1 MEAYRQPIILGS
13 LLVYL
18 VLCIGIGIW
27 ALRRTK
33 SAGDFF
39 VAGRSLGPAVVGLAI
54 FSSTMSGFGFVG
66 GPGLVYSTGISSLW
80 MCLTSPLG
88 LALGFYL
95 VAKRIRIVAEL
106 RNTVS
111 LPDVVAARYDSE
123 AARLLTAITIILG
136 VMGYM
141 ATQILAMAIVLKTLL
156 STTAIFA
163 DISLITCALMSTAV
177 LLFYSVTGGIIAS
190 VYTDLVQGSVMV
202 VAGVLVFITAINV
215 FDGGMQE
222 ASTIL
227 FADDPETI
235 MPFGTVGVIT
245 CIGWFFMFGLG
256 VAGQPH
262 VITKMMMNKNL
273 SDNRTILPLAV
284 LGYIMTALLWISI
297 GLIMRSVV
305 IAGLEDPLSAPDQA
319 APVFL
324 TVFANPLLAGVV
336 FAGLFAAIMSTA
348 DSFLNIGAAAI
359 IHDIPQA
366 LRGRPLENELL
377 WARWAT
383 FGLCVIA
390 IAFALYSYYI
400 NNRLVALL
408 GAFGWGTFAAAIVPV
423 VVVGLNWQ
431 RATKQAAVA
440 AVASSLLINFFIEI
454 SDVAIPYGLPGGFLA
469 LASSM
474 TIFIAV
480 SLVTPQGVLKP
491 DIRAAMEL

>member
-1 MEAYRQPIILGS
+1 METFRQPIILGS
-13 LLVYL
+13 LVVYL
-18 VLCIGIGIW
+18 LFCVVVGVW
-27 ALRRTK
+27 AMRRTK

-80 MCLTSPLG
+80 MCVTSPLG

-106 RNTVS
+106 RDTVS
-111 LPDVVAARYDSE
+111 LPDVIAARYDSE
-123 AARLLTAITIILG
+123 VARFLTAITIILG

-156 STTAIFA
+156 SSTAVFA
-163 DISLITCALMSTAV
+163 DVSLITCALISTAV

-190 VYTDLVQGSVMV
+190 VYTDLVQGAVMV
-202 VAGVLVFITAINV
+202 VAGVLVFVTAINV

-245 CIGWFFMFGLG
+245 CIGWFFMFGVGL
-256 VAGQPH
+256 AGQPH

-273 SDNRTILPLAV
+273 SDNRTILPLAA

-297 GLIMRSVV
+297 GLIMRAVV
-305 IAGLEDPLSAPDQA
+305 IAGVEDPLTAPDQA
-319 APVFL
+319 AAAFL
-324 TVFANPLLAGVV
+324 SIFAHPLLAGVV
-336 FAGLFAAIMSTA
+336 FAALFAAIMSTA
-348 DSFLNIGAAAI
+348 DSFLNIGAAAV
-359 IHDIPQA
+359 IHDIPRA
-366 LRGRPLENELL
+366 FRGRTLDNELL
-377 WARWAT
+377 WARLAT

-423 VVVGLNWQ
+423 VMLGLNWQ
-431 RATKQAAVA
+431 RATKEAAIA
-440 AVASSLLINFFIEI
+440 AIASSLLINFFVEI

-474 TIFIAV
+474 TVFIAI
-480 SLVTPQGVLKP
+480 SLVTPEPVLQP
-491 DIRAAMEL
+491 DIRDAMEL

>member
-1 MEAYRQPIILGS
+1 MEPFRQPIILGA
-13 LLVYL
+13 LVVYL
-18 VLCIGIGIW
+18 VLCVAVGIW
-27 ALRRTK
+27 AMRRTK

-66 GPGLVYSTGISSLW
+66 GPGMVYSSGISSLW
-80 MCLTSPLG
+80 MCVTSPLG

-106 RNTVS
+106 RDTVS
-111 LPDVVAARYDSE
+111 LPDVVAARYDSD
-123 AARLLTAITIILG
+123 AARFLMAVTIILG

-156 STTAIFA
+156 SSTALFA
-163 DISLITCALMSTAV
+163 DISLITCVLLSTAV

-190 VYTDLVQGSVMV
+190 VYTDLIQGSVMV
-202 VAGVLVFITAINV
+202 VAGLMA
-215 FDGGMQE
+215 
-222 ASTIL
+222 
-227 FADDPETI
+227 
-235 MPFGTVGVIT
+235 
-245 CIGWFFMFGLG
+245 
-256 VAGQPH
+256 
-262 VITKMMMNKNL
+262 
-273 SDNRTILPLAV
+273 
-284 LGYIMTALLWISI
+284 ALLWISI

-305 IAGLEDPLSAPDQA
+305 VAGMADPLSAPDQA
-319 APVFL
+319 AAAFL
-324 TVFANPLLAGVV
+324 SIFAHPLLAGIV

-359 IHDIPQA
+359 IHDIPRA
-366 LRGRPLENELL
+366 IRGRTLQNELF

-390 IAFALYSYYI
+390 IAFALFSYYI

-423 VVVGLNWQ
+423 VLIGLNWQ
-431 RATKQAAVA
+431 RATKEAAIASIVA
-440 AVASSLLINFFIEI
+440 SLLINFLVEM
-454 SDVAIPYGLPGGFLA
+454 SDFAIPYGLPGGFLA

-474 TIFIAV
+474 TIFIVV
-480 SLVTPQGVLKP
+480 SLLTPQGVLQP
-491 DIRAAMEL
+491 DIRSAMEL

>member
-1 MEAYRQPIILGS
+1 L
-13 LLVYL
+13 
-18 VLCIGIGIW
+18 
-27 ALRRTK
+27 
-33 SAGDFF
+33 
-39 VAGRSLGPAVVGLAI
+39 AV
-54 FSSTMSGFGFVG
+54 
-66 GPGLVYSTGISSLW
+66 
-80 MCLTSPLG
+80 
-88 LALGFYL
+88 GFYL

-123 AARLLTAITIILG
+123 AARFLTAITIILG

-156 STTAIFA
+156 STTAMFA
-163 DISLITCALMSTAV
+163 DISLVTCALMSTAV

-190 VYTDLVQGSVMV
+190 VYTDLIQGSVMV

-222 ASTIL
+222 ASMIL
-227 FADDPETI
+227 FEDDPETI
-235 MPFGTVGVIT
+235 MPFGTVGVMT

-273 SDNRTILPLAV
+273 SDNRTILPLAA

-297 GLIMRSVV
+297 GLIMRGVV
-305 IAGLEDPLSAPDQA
+305 VAGMQDPLSAPDQA
-319 APVFL
+319 AAAFL
-324 TVFANPLLAGVV
+324 T
-336 FAGLFAAIMSTA
+336 
-348 DSFLNIGAAAI
+348 GAAAI

-366 LRGRPLENELL
+366 IRGRSLDNELL

-431 RATKQAAVA
+431 RATRQAAVA

-454 SDVAIPYGLPGGFLA
+454 SDVAIPYGMPGGFLA

-480 SLVTPQGVLKP
+480 SLMTPQGVLKP

>member
-1 MEAYRQPIILGS
+1 
-13 LLVYL
+13 
-18 VLCIGIGIW
+18 
-27 ALRRTK
+27 
-33 SAGDFF
+33 
-39 VAGRSLGPAVVGLAI
+39 
-54 FSSTMSGFGFVG
+54 
-66 GPGLVYSTGISSLW
+66 
-80 MCLTSPLG
+80 
-88 LALGFYL
+88 
-95 VAKRIRIVAEL
+95 
-106 RNTVS
+106 
-111 LPDVVAARYDSE
+111 
-123 AARLLTAITIILG
+123 
-136 VMGYM
+136 MGYL

-156 STTAIFA
+156 SSTAVFA
-163 DISLITCALMSTAV
+163 DVSLITCALISTAV

-190 VYTDLVQGSVMV
+190 VYTDLVQGAVMV

-222 ASTIL
+222 ASAVL

-235 MPFGTVGVIT
+235 MPFGTVGVISS
-245 CIGWFFMFGLG
+245 IGWFFMFGLG
-256 VAGQPH
+256 LAGQPH

-273 SDNRTILPLAV
+273 SDNRTILPLAA

-305 IAGLEDPLSAPDQA
+305 VAGVEDPLTAPDQA
-319 APVFL
+319 AATFL
-324 TVFANPLLAGVV
+324 SVFAHPLLAGVV

-359 IHDIPQA
+359 IHDIPRA
-366 LRGRPLENELL
+366 IRGRTLDNELL

-423 VVVGLNWQ
+423 VLLGLNWQ

-440 AVASSLLINFFIEI
+440 AMASSLLINFLIEI
-454 SDVAIPYGLPGGFLA
+454 SDVAIPYGMPGGFLA

-474 TIFIAV
+474 TIFIVV
-480 SLVTPQGVLKP
+480 SLMTPPGILKP

>member
-1 MEAYRQPIILGS
+1 MEEFRQPVILSS
-13 LLVYL
+13 LVVYL
-18 VLCIGIGIW
+18 VLCIAVGIW
-27 ALRRTK
+27 AMRRTK

-95 VAKRIRIVAEL
+95 VAKRIRIVAEV
-106 RNTVS
+106 RDTVS

-123 AARLLTAITIILG
+123 AARFLTAITIILG
-136 VMGYM
+136 VMGYL

-156 STTAIFA
+156 SSTAIFA
-163 DISLITCALMSTAV
+163 DISLLSCALISTAV

-190 VYTDLVQGSVMV
+190 VYTDLIQGAVMV

-245 CIGWFFMFGLG
+245 CIGWFFMFGVG

-273 SDNRTILPLAV
+273 SDNRTILPLAAM
-284 LGYIMTALLWISI
+284 GYIMTALLWISI

-305 IAGLEDPLSAPDQA
+305 VAGIEDPLSSPDQA
-319 APVFL
+319 AAVFL
-324 TVFANPLLAGVV
+324 AVFAHPLLAGIV

-366 LRGRPLENELL
+366 IRGRSLNNELL

-383 FGLCVIA
+383 FGLCILA
-390 IAFALYSYYI
+390 IAFAFYSYYI
-400 NNRLVALL
+400 NDRLVALL

-423 VVVGLNWQ
+423 VVLGLNWQ
-431 RATKQAAVA
+431 RATKQAAI
-440 AVASSLLINFFIEI
+440 ASITASLLINFFIEI

-469 LASSM
+469 LAASM
-474 TIFIAV
+474 TIFIVV
-480 SLVTPQGVLKP
+480 SLLTPPGDIKP

>member
-1 MEAYRQPIILGS
+1 MDASGQQIILGS
-13 LLVYL
+13 VAVYL
-18 VLCIGIGIW
+18 LLCIGVGIW
-27 ALRRTK
+27 AMRHTK
-33 SAGDFF
+33 SASDFF

-88 LALGFYL
+88 FALGFYL
-95 VAKRIRIVAEL
+95 VAKRIRIVAEV
-106 RNTVS
+106 RDTVS
-111 LPDVVAARYDSE
+111 LPDIVAARYDSE
-123 AARLLTAITIILG
+123 AARLLMSITIILG

-156 STTAIFA
+156 SGTAMFA
-163 DISLITCALMSTAV
+163 DISLITCAVISTSV

-190 VYTDLVQGSVMV
+190 VYTDLIQGAVMII
-202 VAGVLVFITAINV
+202 AGALVFITAISV

-222 ASTIL
+222 ASSIL
-227 FADDPETI
+227 FADDPESI
-235 MPFGTVGVIT
+235 MPFGTAGAIT
-245 CIGWFFMFGLG
+245 CIGWFFMFGVGL
-256 VAGQPH
+256 AGQPH
-262 VITKMMMNKNL
+262 VITKMMMNKKI

-284 LGYIMTALLWISI
+284 LGYVMAALLWVSV

-305 IAGLEDPLSAPDQA
+305 VVGMEDPLTAPDQA
-319 APVFL
+319 AAAFL
-324 TVFANPLLAGVV
+324 TVFAHPLLAGVV

-359 IHDIPQA
+359 IHDIPLA
-366 LRGRPLENELL
+366 VRGRPLNNELL

-383 FGLCVIA
+383 VGLCLLAV
-390 IAFALYSYYI
+390 AFALYSYYI

-423 VVVGLNWQ
+423 VMLGLNWQ

-440 AVASSLLINFFIEI
+440 AIVSSLLINFYIEI
-454 SDVAIPYGLPGGFLA
+454 SAMNIPYGMPGGFLA
-469 LASSM
+469 LVTSM
-474 TIFIAV
+474 IIFIIV
-480 SLVTPQGVLKP
+480 SFSTPEVELKP
-491 DIRAAMEL
+491 DIRAAMEI

>member
-1 MEAYRQPIILGS
+1 MEAVRQPIILGA
-13 LLVYL
+13 LLVY
-18 VLCIGIGIW
+18 VLFCVAVGIW
-27 ALRRTK
+27 AMGRTK

-95 VAKRIRIVAEL
+95 VAKRIRIIAEI
-106 RNTVS
+106 RDTMS

-123 AARLLTAITIILG
+123 AARFLTAITIVLG

-156 STTAIFA
+156 SSTSMFSE
-163 DISLITCALMSTAV
+163 ISLIACAIISTTV

-190 VYTDLVQGSVMV
+190 VYTDLIQGSVMV
-202 VAGVLVFITAINV
+202 VAGVLVFFTAINV

-222 ASTIL
+222 ASMIL
-227 FADDPETI
+227 FADDPESI
-235 MPFGTVGVIT
+235 MPFGTAGIMT

-256 VAGQPH
+256 LAGQPH

-273 SDNRTILPLAV
+273 SDNRTILPLSA

-305 IAGLEDPLSAPDQA
+305 VAGIEDPLSAPDQA
-319 APVFL
+319 AAAFL
-324 TVFANPLLAGVV
+324 TVFAHPALAGIV

-359 IHDIPQA
+359 IHDIPRA
-366 LRGRPLENELL
+366 IRGRPLDNELQ
-377 WARWAT
+377 WARWGT
-383 FGLCVIA
+383 IGLCVIA
-390 IAFALYSYYI
+390 IVFALYSYYI

-423 VVVGLNWQ
+423 VVFGLNWQ
-431 RATKQAAVA
+431 RAAKEAAIA
-440 AVASSLLINFFIEI
+440 AIASSLLINFFIEVA
-454 SDVAIPYGLPGGFLA
+454 DVPIPYGLPGGFLA
-469 LASSM
+469 LVSSL
-474 TIFIAV
+474 TIFIVV
-480 SLVTPQGVLKP
+480 SLVMPAAELKP
-491 DIRAAMEL
+491 DIRDAMDL